1 MINVIDLLDLFVMT
15 EEIVIW
21 DSNSGTEVFR
31 GDIDDIPVEL
41 EYETVQS
48 IDWPNGK
55 ELVINV
61 DLDE

>member
-15 EEIVIW
+15 EVIVIW
-21 DSNSGTEVFR
+21 DGNSETEVFR
-31 GDIDDIPVEL
+31 GDMDDIPIEL

-48 IDWPNGK
+48 IDWPNSK